1 MKAIKAERAL
11 LGMTQEEL
19 AKEFGVSRETVVR
32 WESGYQ
38 LPPSHVLID
47 LADKFG
53 CSVDYLLGRT
63 KDRLPR

>member
-1 MKAIKAERAL
+1 MKTIKAERTL
-11 LGMTQEEL
+11 VGMTQEEL
-19 AKEFGVSRETVVR
+19 ANEFGVARETVVR
-32 WESGYQ
+32 WESDDQ